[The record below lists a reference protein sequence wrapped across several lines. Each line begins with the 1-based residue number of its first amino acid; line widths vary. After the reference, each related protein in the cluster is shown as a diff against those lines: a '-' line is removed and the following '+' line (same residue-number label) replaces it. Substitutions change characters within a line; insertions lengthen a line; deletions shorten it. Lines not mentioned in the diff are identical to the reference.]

1 MEIKTRIL
9 GVVLVLVLVFGTV
22 FGDFCKFN
30 DVSDTYAES
39 TKISCKASDLNAGKY
54 PEIYDTEQQRFKEIY
69 AGLLELTLDEKL
81 HVKGS
86 ILHCNLDIKGDKTL
100 FVDDVVNVGGNVNIY
115 EDAKIAFNQDLSLFN
130 SINSGHAN
138 VFTIFGTITST
149 DAKHNIIF
157 GFDEVE
163 FKGNL
168 TATGAFTYLIYG
180 ENSDVYIDGGSM
192 TFNNCYSG
200 IFCKNL
206 YMCGGTITS
215 SVNYSVI
222 KTSGDINITGGTI
235 NASQSS
241 TKYYDSKPAIYAG
254 KDISISGGTVKV
266 NSKDNSGIY
275 SVGQTK
281 IKGGYVEASTGC
293 TDNAYSAID
302 SDSGITIGSGWV
314 ITEPSGG
321 KVIKDT
327 KFYRVANA
335 SGAVAK
341 KAVIQKYVP
350 SDSNSGSSNSNSS
363 NGSSNGRSNGSSGSN
378 SSSKS
383 KPCNEWVKGQWYD
396 SKGNASYK
404 YKGSWKS
411 NSKGWWFEDASG
423 WYAYSQW
430 QKIDGK
436 WYYFCA
442 DGYMDYSEYRDG
454 CWLGSDGAWNEDYSN
469 GKWHLGSRGWW
480 YSDGNWYPANQNLW
494 IDGTKYY
501 FNSEGYWQ

>member
-1 MEIKTRIL
+1 MKIKTRIL
-9 GVVLVLVLVFGTV
+9 GVVLVLVFVFSTV

-30 DVSDTYAES
+30 DVSDTYAGS
-39 TKISCKASDLNAGKY
+39 SIIRCKASELKAGNY
-54 PEIYDTEQQRFKEIY
+54 PDVYDIKTQKFNSIET
-69 AGLLELTLDEKL
+69 GLLELTIDDQL
-81 HVKGS
+81 HVKGGN
-86 ILHCNLDIKGDKTL
+86 LLCNFDIKGDKTL
-100 FVDDVVNVGGNVNIY
+100 FIDGVVSVRGNVNLY
-115 EDAKIAFNQDLSLFN
+115 EDAKIAFNKELCLIN
-130 SINSGHAN
+130 SIKSGHTN
-138 VFTIFGTITST
+138 VFTIFGTITANNTKNS
-149 DAKHNIIF
+149 IIL

-163 FKGNL
+163 FTGNL
-168 TATGAFTYLIYG
+168 TATGATTYLISG
-180 ENSDVYIDGGSM
+180 EDSDVYIDGGSM

-200 IFCKNL
+200 ISCENL
-206 YMCGGTITS
+206 YMCGGAITS

-222 KTSGDINITGGTI
+222 KTSGNINITGGTI
-235 NASQSS
+235 NSGPSS
-241 TKYYDSKPAIYAG
+241 TQYYDSKPAIYAG

-327 KFYRVANA
+327 KFYRVANS

-363 NGSSNGRSNGSSGSN
+363 NGSSNGSSGSN

-383 KPCNEWVKGQWYD
+383 KPSNEWIKGQWYD
-396 SKGNASYK
+396 SNGNTSYK

-423 WYAYSQW
+423 WYPYSQW

-469 GKWHLGSRGWW
+469 GTWHLGSKGWW
-480 YSDGNWYPANQNLW
+480 YSDGNWYPVNQNLW

-501 FNSEGYWQ
+501 FNSEGYWK